1 MQNWRRREFLGASL
15 AGLGA
20 TSGLLAGRGLA
31 ADAAPDSKEEK
42 NAARKRPPA
51 PDTLLLTWQ
60 HDPTTTITFQWLDWN
75 TPAKG
80 AVHLAEWGQSDWKQ
94 YHTELR
100 PYQKTD
106 LQLHRCE
113 ITGLTP
119 DTEYQFRVSGTGAIH
134 RFRTM
139 PAKATDTIQFVSG
152 GDSGVGSAALQ
163 INGIAAQQEPR
174 FALLGGDLAYD
185 NGRKA
190 ETFTQFLQNW
200 HSQMVDSQGRLIPL
214 LSCLGNHE
222 VDGGY
227 TTDRTKAPQYLSFF
241 DGFYDETTYGVLD
254 IGDYLSL
261 VLLDSGHLS
270 PIEGEQTDWLEKTL
284 AAREDRQHVIVA
296 YHIPAYPSYRP
307 ITGKDGKPATGHQQR
322 EQWCP
327 LFERYKVDLVLEHH
341 DHTFKRSHP
350 LTNGLYDKQ
359 GVLYLGDGS
368 WGKLRALNEP
378 SLRPYLAK
386 VSSNNH
392 VTVHRLEGEERFHV
406 ALNETGK
413 VTDVC
418 HTVSKRPARR
428 G

>member
-15 AGLGA
+15 AGVA
-20 TSGLLAGRGLA
+20 STSGLLSQDLRA
-31 ADAAPDSKEEK
+31 AETIKEDKEK
-42 NAARKRPPA
+42 KPVQKGPPA
-51 PDTLLLTWQ
+51 PETLLLTWQ
-60 HDPTTTITFQWLDWN
+60 SDPTTTITFQWLDWE
-75 TPAKG
+75 TSAKG
-80 AVHLAEWGQSDWKQ
+80 AVHLAEWGQSDWKKYETQ
-94 YHTELR
+94 IR

-152 GDSGVGSAALQ
+152 GDSGTGSNALK
-163 INGIAAQQEPR
+163 INAIAAQQEPR
-174 FALLGGDLAYD
+174 FALMGGDVAYD
-185 NGRKA
+185 NGRKPA
-190 ETFTQFLQNW
+190 TFTRFLQNW

-222 VDGGY
+222 VDGSG

-241 DGFYDETTYGVLD
+241 DGLYSEKTYGVVD

-270 PIEGEQTDWLEKTL
+270 PMVGEQTDWLEKTL
-284 AAREDRQHVIVA
+284 KEREDRQHVIVA
-296 YHIPAYPSYRP
+296 YHVPAYPSYRT
-307 ITGKDGKPATGHQQR
+307 ITNKEGKPGTGHEQR
-322 EQWCP
+322 ENWCP

-350 LTNGLYDKQ
+350 LTNGLYDKH

-368 WGKLRALNEP
+368 WGQLRPLNEP

-392 VTVHRLEGEERFHV
+392 VTVHRLEGDERFHV
-406 ALNETGK
+406 ALNDAGK

-418 HTVSKRPARR
+418 HTVSKRPSRR